1 MIHVSNDT
9 KRNKD
14 ESCQLHV
21 LYEFTL
27 FHYKRMSPRQM
38 AYIIEN
44 LSYKIGKF
52 TSIVV
57 DLHHYF
63 IDVRQLRRT
72 HMLVVTLHIM

>member
-1 MIHVSNDT
+1 
-9 KRNKD
+9 
-14 ESCQLHV
+14 
-21 LYEFTL
+21 
-27 FHYKRMSPRQM
+27 M